1 MTLALVKNWFES
13 SHFRVAKYGKLMERT
28 IATML
33 PIEHQGREVSFEAIA
48 YKGEEETD
56 QLLVLINRQDDAG
69 STAAPLVRI
78 HSGCVTG
85 DIFHSLRC
93 DCHAQLQL
101 ALTKICEAQLG
112 VIVYLPYHE
121 GRGIGLFRKLE
132 AYALQDRGADTIE
145 ANVELGMP
153 VDARDYSLAAHA
165 LTDLGMR
172 EVRLLTNNP
181 AKMQALMDNGI
192 LVTESV
198 PLVSEP
204 NRHNA
209 RYMKTKRLRMD
220 HTF

>member
-1 MTLALVKNWFES
+1 MTLAFVRHGFEGLCV
-13 SHFRVAKYGKLMERT
+13 RAARPGGLMERT
-28 IATML
+28 IATMV
-33 PIEHQGREVSFEAIA
+33 PIEHQGREFSFEAVA

-56 QLLVLINRQDDAG
+56 QLLVLVNRQDH
-69 STAAPLVRI
+69 SRTTAPPLVRI

-101 ALTKICEAQLG
+101 ALTKVCEAPLG

-121 GRGIGLFRKLE
+121 GRGIGLFRKME
-132 AYALQDRGADTIE
+132 AYALQDRGADTVD
-145 ANVELGMP
+145 ANVDLGMP
-153 VDARDYSLAAHA
+153 IDARDYSLAAHA
-165 LTDLGMR
+165 LADLGFR

-181 AKMQALMDNGI
+181 AKMQALMENGI
-192 LVTESV
+192 RVIEAVSLVT
-198 PLVSEP
+198 EP